1 MGSVNHLCNARGG
14 VWDARIET
22 VRGFADAITER
33 DVDAGLALCHEEVE
47 FFSLMAQLEA
57 RTYRGHSGITRY
69 FEDVESTWDEWRV
82 DVERIDAAPD
92 GRVVIVMSTHMCG
105 KGSGIPLTERVA
117 HVWEFKDEKLWRAQ
131 LYRDPAE
138 ALAVAGLPL
147 VGPR

>member
-1 MGSVNHLCNARGG
+1 MLGGG

-33 DVDAGLALCHEEVE
+33 DVHAGLALCHEEVE

-57 RTYRGHSGITRY
+57 RTYRGHAGITRY

-82 DVERIDAAPD
+82 DVERIEAAPD

-138 ALAVAGLPL
+138 ALTVAGLPL

>member
-1 MGSVNHLCNARGG
+1 MLGRG

-33 DVDAGLALCHEEVE
+33 DVDAGLALCHEAVE

-69 FEDVESTWDEWRV
+69 FEDVAATWDE
-82 DVERIDAAPD
+82 
-92 GRVVIVMSTHMCG
+92 STHMCR
-105 KGSGIPLTERVA
+105 KGSGIPLTERAA
-117 HVWEFKDEKLWRAQ
+117 HVWEFNDEKLWRAR

-138 ALAVAGLPL
+138 ALAVLSGRIPPL
-147 VGPR
+147 RPRTADQG